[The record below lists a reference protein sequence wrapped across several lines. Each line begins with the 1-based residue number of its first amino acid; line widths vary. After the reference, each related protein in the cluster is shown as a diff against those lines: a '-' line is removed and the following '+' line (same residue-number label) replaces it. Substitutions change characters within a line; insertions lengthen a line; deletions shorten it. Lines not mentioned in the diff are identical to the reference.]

1 MNLPDYAEKYSS
13 LGWALTPVVGK
24 ASKDPGWQ
32 RTMPLPPQDAR
43 DIWAGRGDVNMGLVL
58 GPSGIADFEFDSG
71 DIEEF
76 YRLLGGKIPPTPA
89 YRTGSGKHHVLFKAP
104 DKLKRRQK
112 NGMELRAGPA
122 QSVIPPSVHPET
134 GKPYEWLPGHEP
146 WNVELMDVPE
156 RVLSFF
162 ETRGKTVE
170 GPSWYEALRAEK
182 KLGEGEGRHASLMS
196 YLGKAVQIYDNEDD
210 LLDAALV
217 YAEQTQD
224 PPYPPEIIRAQ
235 TADAWRRWRDEG
247 IAPEDPD
254 PITAID
260 RLGIQPLREI
270 QMRSIRFVW
279 RPFLQESAF
288 HLLVGQKGA
297 GKGSLLAMWAAQM
310 TTGLLT
316 DPPRAVLWFGTE
328 DSYDIDLKPRFMAQ
342 SGDDKMLFVVQ
353 KSLTLPD
360 DLPYIEE
367 FCQVAGVGMVVIDP
381 LVAAIGKADTN
392 DESSVVN
399 AIGALNRLAD
409 RMNMLILG
417 VRHLGKATD
426 RGALAAVLGG
436 VAWVNT
442 PRVVLGL
449 ARDDGGTVTLEIL
462 AGNRTAS
469 SQSYEYRME
478 TAQVEGLDEEVT
490 RLVSVGQVHRSVS
503 DVINQKTT
511 LKKAKETREF
521 ILALLA
527 GSNYHANDLALMV
540 IAKTG
545 TNKTTFDTV
554 MNELK
559 EEMKIGFYK
568 DPDDRWMVKLWE

>member
-1 MNLPDYAEKYSS
+1 
-13 LGWALTPVVGK
+13 
-24 ASKDPGWQ
+24 
-32 RTMPLPPQDAR
+32 
-43 DIWAGRGDVNMGLVL
+43 
-58 GPSGIADFEFDSG
+58 
-71 DIEEF
+71 
-76 YRLLGGKIPPTPA
+76 
-89 YRTGSGKHHVLFKAP
+89 
-104 DKLKRRQK
+104 
-112 NGMELRAGPA
+112 
-122 QSVIPPSVHPET
+122 
-134 GKPYEWLPGHEP
+134 
-146 WNVELMDVPE
+146 
-156 RVLSFF
+156 
-162 ETRGKTVE
+162 
-170 GPSWYEALRAEK
+170 
-182 KLGEGEGRHASLMS
+182 
-196 YLGKAVQIYDNEDD
+196 
-210 LLDAALV
+210 
-217 YAEQTQD
+217 
-224 PPYPPEIIRAQ
+224 
-235 TADAWRRWRDEG
+235 
-247 IAPEDPD
+247 
-254 PITAID
+254 
-260 RLGIQPLREI
+260 
-270 QMRSIRFVW
+270 
-279 RPFLQESAF
+279 
-288 HLLVGQKGA
+288 
-297 GKGSLLAMWAAQM
+297 
-310 TTGLLT
+310 
-316 DPPRAVLWFGTE
+316 
-328 DSYDIDLKPRFMAQ
+328 MAQ